1 MSVGSCNWLV
11 LIRDHKGLLHAKC
24 LLKAEL
30 SLEPGG
36 RASRASFGRYG
47 SRGYFIALD
56 VLLESEVIAT
66 QHLCCKENMRIATQ

>member
-11 LIRDHKGLLHAKC
+11 LIRDRKGLLHAKC
-24 LLKAEL
+24 FLKVDL

-36 RASRASFGRYG
+36 RASRALFGRRW

-56 VLLESEVIAT
+56 VLLESEVIV
-66 QHLCCKENMRIATQ
+66 I